1 MCEYNETVLIFKQRI
16 YTTTNINILASEVEF
31 FKNLTVTLN
40 AMVTFWWGSI
50 ANISEEV
57 LLIMLMSAITLA
69 TNERPFNV

>member
-40 AMVTFWWGSI
+40 VMVTFWLDSI
-50 ANISEEV
+50 ANISEEF

>member
-40 AMVTFWWGSI
+40 VMVTFWWGSI

-69 TNERPFNV
+69 TNE

>member
-40 AMVTFWWGSI
+40 VMVTFWLDSI
-50 ANISEEV
+50 ANISEEF

-69 TNERPFNV
+69 TNE